1 MSDIATSAIVATMS
15 PTLSATRVATLV
27 GDFPRSPAYV
37 GLADSLRVLIGDGR
51 IGLGVRLPSERE
63 LTAARDV
70 SRPPVTRAD
79 EVLRESGYA
88 EARRGSGTF
97 TRVPGGRRRAH
108 DRSLLPGTG
117 GEDVIDLNCAAHS
130 APPGLA
136 EAYQRATDELPA
148 YLGGPGYFPLG
159 VPALQARIAASY
171 EARGLPTVP
180 EQVMVTAGALAAAS
194 IVAQAFTGPGDRVVV
209 ESPTYPNATEAV
221 RHAGA
226 RLVAATV
233 DPDGWDLDALGA
245 TMRQSSPRLAYLIPD
260 FQNPTGHLMTQAQRE
275 ELAAHLART
284 RTVAV
289 VDEAH
294 QALALRPGLA
304 QSMPAPL
311 AAVAESAIT
320 IGSASK
326 AFWGGLRLGWV
337 RAPLAEM
344 DRLLQA
350 RIGLDLGAPV
360 FEQLVLADLMD
371 RADEVLPAHRER
383 LLAGRDALVAAV
395 REHLPEWRVRV
406 PDGGLALWC
415 ELPDALGT
423 ATTAEAERRGVVVA
437 PGPVFAV
444 EGGLDRFV
452 RIPWT
457 ASPDVLVEAVR
468 RLAAA
473 WEHVSSDAAR
483 PATQRAAGRVMVA

>member
-1 MSDIATSAIVATMS
+1 MSRVI
-15 PTLSATRVATLV
+15 SATRVATLV
-27 GDFPRSPAYV
+27 GDFPRSPAYL
-37 GLADSLRVLIGDGR
+37 GLAEALRVLVGDGR
-51 IGLGVRLPSERE
+51 LPLGAKLPSERE
-63 LTAARDV
+63 LTGVLDV
-70 SRPPVTRAD
+70 SRTTVTRAY
-79 EVLRESGYA
+79 EVLREGGYA
-88 EARRGSGTF
+88 EARRGAGTF

-108 DRSLLPGTG
+108 DRSLLPSAG

-130 APPGLA
+130 APPGLV
-136 EAYQRATDELPA
+136 ESYQRATEQLPA
-148 YLGGPGYFPLG
+148 YLSGPGYFPLG
-159 VPALQARIAASY
+159 VPELQARIAAAY
-171 EARGLPTVP
+171 VARGLPTLP

-194 IVAQAFTGPGDRVVV
+194 VVAQAFTAPGERVVV
-209 ESPTYPNATEAV
+209 ESPTYPNATQAV

-226 RLVAATV
+226 RLVPAAV

-245 TMRQSSPRLAYLIPD
+245 TLRQTAPRLAYLIPD
-260 FQNPTGHLMTQAQRE
+260 FQNPTGHLMSEEQRE
-275 ELAAHLART
+275 ELARALART

-289 VDEAH
+289 ADEAH
-294 QALALRPGLA
+294 QALALVPALA
-304 QSMPAPL
+304 AAMPAPL
-311 AAVAESAIT
+311 AAFAENTIT

-344 DRLLQA
+344 DRLVRA

-371 RADEVLPAHRER
+371 RADEVLPVHRER
-383 LLAGRDALVAAV
+383 LVTGRDALVAAV
-395 REHLPEWRVRV
+395 REHLPQWRFRV

-415 ELPDALGT
+415 ELPEALAT

-457 ASPDVLVEAVR
+457 ADPERLVEAVR
-468 RLAAA
+468 RLAEA
-473 WEHVSSDAAR
+473 WRVVSADGE
-483 PATQRAAGRVMVA
+483 PGPGRASRVLVA